1 MAMKKRAKKIAGSA
15 GGDDFSGL
23 IQSLTHVHEHLK
35 FQAAKAVNVNLTL
48 RNWIFG
54 WRIKEYELKGR
65 DRAKYGERLFAAI
78 AEKLTGL
85 GVPNCERRQ
94 LYRYCD
100 FYAAF
105 PEIFGTLSQKL
116 KSILE
121 VRSREK
127 GIVGTLYPQL
137 QSITGKSGKDG
148 IFGTVSRKSDFP
160 PEKLLSDLSYSH
172 LEELS
177 EVDAG
182 PKRDF
187 YISECIRGSWGFRE
201 LQRQI
206 ASHYYE
212 RTRLSKDKEK
222 LSRLTQAKAETF
234 TAEEII
240 RNPYVFEFA
249 GYKPRE
255 AMMESDMED
264 ALLTKFQD
272 FMLELGRGF
281 CFEARQKRILIGG
294 EHFFVDLVFYHRI
307 LKCHVLIELKADSFK
322 HEHLGQLNTYVNWYK
337 KNEMASGDNPPI
349 GLLLCTKKNH
359 ALVEY
364 ARAGIDNQLFISKYQ
379 LELPGKDEIAAF
391 LDEAAR
397 KR

>member
-1 MAMKKRAKKIAGSA
+1 MKKQANKIAESA
-15 GGDDFSGL
+15 AGDDFSGL

-65 DRAKYGERLFAAI
+65 DRAKYGEKLFPLI

-105 PEIFGTLSQKL
+105 PEILGTLSPKL

-121 VRSREK
+121 VRSQET

-137 QSITGKSGKDG
+137 QSIVVGKSRRDG
-148 IFGTVSRKSDFP
+148 IVGTSSRQSDFP
-160 PEKLLSDLSYSH
+160 PDKILSDLSYSH

-177 EVDAG
+177 EVEAG

-187 YISECIRGSWGFRE
+187 YIGECIRGSWGFRE

-212 RTRLSKDKEK
+212 RTLLSKDKVK
-222 LSRLTQAKAETF
+222 LSQLTQAKAETL

-249 GYKPRE
+249 GYKPKE
-255 AMMESDMED
+255 VMMESDMED
-264 ALLTKFQD
+264 ALITKLQY

-307 LKCHVLIELKADSFK
+307 LKCHVLIELKTDSFK

-337 KNEMASGDNPPI
+337 KNEMAPGDNPPI
-349 GLLLCTKKNH
+349 GILLCTKKNH

-379 LELPGKDEIAAF
+379 LELPGKDEIATF
-391 LDEAAR
+391 LNKAAR
-397 KR
+397 ER

>member
-1 MAMKKRAKKIAGSA
+1 MSTNKKAKKISDSTS
-15 GGDDFSGL
+15 GDDFSGL

-85 GVPNCERRQ
+85 GISNCALWQ
-94 LYRYCD
+94 LYRYRN
-100 FYAAF
+100 FYLAF
-105 PEIFGTLSQKL
+105 PEILGTLSPK
-116 KSILE
+116 
-121 VRSREK
+121 
-127 GIVGTLYPQL
+127 L
-137 QSITGKSGKDG
+137 QSMLPSKLSPSTIV
-148 IFGTVSRKSDFP
+148 GTVSRQSDFL

-172 LEELS
+172 FEELLDV
-177 EVDAG
+177 ETRQG
-182 PKRDF
+182 RNF
-187 YISECIRGSWGFRE
+187 YIGECIRGNWGIRE
-201 LQRQI
+201 LRRQI

-212 RTRLSKDKEK
+212 RTLLSKDKDK
-222 LSRLTQAKAETF
+222 LSRLTQAKAETL
-234 TAEEII
+234 TPEEII

-255 AMMESDMED
+255 VMMESDMED

-307 LKCHVLIELKADSFK
+307 LKCHVLIELKTDSFK

-337 KNEMASGDNPPI
+337 KNEVTPGDNLPI
-349 GLLLCTKKNH
+349 GILLCTKKNH

-379 LELPGKDEIAAF
+379 LELPGKDEIATF
-391 LDEAAR
+391 LNGAVQER
-397 KR
+397 Q

>member
-1 MAMKKRAKKIAGSA
+1 MSTNKQAKKIVASA
-15 GGDDFSGL
+15 PDDDFSGL
-23 IQSLTHVHEHLK
+23 IQSLTHIHEHLK

-65 DRAKYGERLFAAI
+65 DRAKYGERLFAVI
-78 AEKLTGL
+78 AEKLTRL
-85 GVPNCERRQ
+85 KVSNCALWQ
-94 LYRYCD
+94 LYRYCN
-100 FYAAF
+100 FYRAF
-105 PEIFGTLSQKL
+105 PEILGTLSPK
-116 KSILE
+116 
-121 VRSREK
+121 
-127 GIVGTLYPQL
+127 L
-137 QSITGKSGKDG
+137 QSMLPGKLSPST
-148 IFGTVSRKSDFP
+148 IVGTVSRQSDFL

-172 LEELS
+172 FEELLDV
-177 EVDAG
+177 EAG
-182 PKRDF
+182 PGRNF
-187 YISECIRGSWGFRE
+187 YIGECIRGNWGVRE
-201 LQRQI
+201 LRRQI
-206 ASHYYE
+206 SSHYYE
-212 RTRLSKDKEK
+212 RTFLSKDKEK
-222 LSRLTQAKAETF
+222 LSRLTQAKAETL
-234 TAEEII
+234 TAEEVI

-255 AMMESDMED
+255 VMLESDMED

-337 KNEMASGDNPPI
+337 KNEAAKGDNPPI
-349 GLLLCTKKNH
+349 GLLLCTKKNQ

-379 LELPGKDEIAAF
+379 LELPRKEEIAAF
-391 LDEAAR
+391 LNEAAR
-397 KR
+397 ER

>member
-1 MAMKKRAKKIAGSA
+1 MATNKQPKKIAGPA
-15 GGDDFSGL
+15 PDDDFSGL
-23 IQSLTHVHEHLK
+23 IQGLTHVHEHLK

-65 DRAKYGERLFAAI
+65 DRAKYGEGLFDAI
-78 AEKLTGL
+78 AEKLTRL
-85 GVPNCERRQ
+85 KVSNCGRKQ
-94 LYRYCD
+94 LYRYCG

-105 PEIFGTLSQKL
+105 PEIVGTLSPQL
-116 KSILE
+116 QSILT
-121 VRSREK
+121 VKSRK
-127 GIVGTLYPQL
+127 DGIVGTLSR
-137 QSITGKSGKDG
+137 QSE
-148 IFGTVSRKSDFP
+148 FP
-160 PEKLLSDLSYSH
+160 PDKLLSDLSYSH

-182 PKRDF
+182 PQRNF
-187 YISECIRGSWGFRE
+187 YITECIRGSWAVRE

-212 RTRLSKDKEK
+212 RTLLSKDKDK
-222 LSRLTQAKAETF
+222 LLRLTQAKAETL
-234 TAEEII
+234 TAEGII

-255 AMMESDMED
+255 VMLESDMED

-307 LKCHVLIELKADSFK
+307 LKCHVLIELKTDSFK

-337 KNEMASGDNPPI
+337 KNEVTPGDNPPI

-379 LELPGKDEIAAF
+379 LELPRREEIAAF
-391 LDEAAR
+391 INQATHERLR
-397 KR
+397 C

>member
-1 MAMKKRAKKIAGSA
+1 MKKQARAGAGPS
-15 GGDDFSGL
+15 GGGDFSGL
-23 IQSLTHVHEHLK
+23 IQRLAHVHENLK

-65 DRAKYGERLFAAI
+65 DRAKYGERLFPLI

-85 GVPNCERRQ
+85 GISNCGRKQ
-94 LYRYCD
+94 LYRYCN

-105 PEIFGTLSQKL
+105 PEIVGTLSLQL
-116 KSILE
+116 RSIITG
-121 VRSREK
+121 K
-127 GIVGTLYPQL
+127 DPKAAIVGTL
-137 QSITGKSGKDG
+137 
-148 IFGTVSRKSDFP
+148 SRKLQGDRIVGAVSSQSDFP
-160 PEKLLSDLSYSH
+160 AEKLLSDLSYSH

-182 PKRDF
+182 PKRNF
-187 YISECIRGSWGFRE
+187 YITECILGGWGFRE

-212 RTRLSKDKEK
+212 RSLLSKDKAR
-222 LSRLTQAKAETF
+222 LSRQTQAKAEMV
-234 TAEEII
+234 TAEQII

-249 GYKPRE
+249 GLKPRE

-264 ALLTKFQD
+264 ALLTRLQY

-307 LKCHVLIELKADSFK
+307 LKCHVLIELKAESFK
-322 HEHLGQLNTYVNWYK
+322 HEHIGQLNTYVNWYK
-337 KNEMASGDNPPI
+337 ENESEAGDNPPV
-349 GLLLCTKKNH
+349 GMLLCTKGNH
-359 ALVEY
+359 ALMKY
-364 ARAGIDNQLFISKYQ
+364 ALAGIDNQLFVSKYKLALPRKEE
-379 LELPGKDEIAAF
+379 LETFLNSAAC
-391 LDEAAR
+391 ER
-397 KR
+397 

>member
-1 MAMKKRAKKIAGSA
+1 MSKKKQPNKTVASA
-15 GGDDFSGL
+15 PGDDFAGL
-23 IQSLTHVHEHLK
+23 IQNLTHVHEHLK

-78 AEKLTGL
+78 AERLTGQ

-105 PEIFGTLSQKL
+105 PEILGTLSPKL
-116 KSILE
+116 KSILA
-121 VRSREK
+121 VRLREN
-127 GIVGTLYPQL
+127 GIVGTLYPQ
-137 QSITGKSGKDG
+137 SG
-148 IFGTVSRKSDFP
+148 FP

-177 EVDAG
+177 EVEAG

-187 YISECIRGSWGFRE
+187 YISECIRGGWGFRE

-206 ASHYYE
+206 ASQYYE
-212 RTRLSKDKEK
+212 RTLLSKDKDK
-222 LSRLTQAKAETF
+222 LSRLTHAKAETL

-255 AMMESDMED
+255 VMLESDMED

-307 LKCHVLIELKADSFK
+307 LKCHVLIELKTDSFK

-337 KNEMASGDNPPI
+337 KNEVTPGDNPPI
-349 GLLLCTKKNH
+349 GILLCTKKNH

-379 LELPGKDEIAAF
+379 LELPNKDEIAAF
-391 LDEAAR
+391 LHEAAR
-397 KR
+397 ER

>member
-1 MAMKKRAKKIAGSA
+1 MSIKKQAKKIVASA
-15 GGDDFSGL
+15 PGDDFAGL
-23 IQSLTHVHEHLK
+23 IQNLTHIHEHLK

-65 DRAKYGERLFAAI
+65 DRAKYGERLFPLI

-85 GVPNCERRQ
+85 GVPNCGRIQ

-100 FYAAF
+100 FYTAF
-105 PEIFGTLSQKL
+105 PEIVGTLSL
-116 KSILE
+116 
-121 VRSREK
+121 
-127 GIVGTLYPQL
+127 QL
-137 QSITGKSGKDG
+137 APNA
-148 IFGTVSRKSDFP
+148 IFGTVSQKSDLLPARQEKAKVGTVSRQSEFP
-160 PEKLLSDLSYSH
+160 PDKLLNELSYSH

-177 EVDAG
+177 EVEAG
-182 PKRDF
+182 PKRNF
-187 YISECIRGSWGFRE
+187 YIGECIRGSWGIRE
-201 LQRQI
+201 LRRQI

-212 RTRLSKDKEK
+212 RTLLSKDKEK
-222 LSRLTQAKAETF
+222 LSRLTQAKAEAL
-234 TAEEII
+234 TAGEII

-255 AMMESDMED
+255 VMLESDMED
-264 ALLTKFQD
+264 ALLTRLQD
-272 FMLELGRGF
+272 FLLELGRGF

-307 LKCHVLIELKADSFK
+307 LKCHVLIELKTDSFK

-337 KNEMASGDNPPI
+337 RNEMASGDNPPV

-364 ARAGIDNQLFISKYQ
+364 ARAGIDNQLRRACRNR
-379 LELPGKDEIAAF
+379 LRLG
-391 LDEAAR
+391 R
-397 KR
+397 